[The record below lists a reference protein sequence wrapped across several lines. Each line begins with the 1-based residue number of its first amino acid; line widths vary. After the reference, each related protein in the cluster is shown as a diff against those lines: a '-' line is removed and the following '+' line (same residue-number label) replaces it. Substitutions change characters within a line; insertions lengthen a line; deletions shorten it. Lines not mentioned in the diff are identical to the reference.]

1 MSSTDSSPLIRF
13 QGITL
18 SLSSFKG
25 CSMDVVDGKM
35 VLSFSNFSGCVT
47 LANEQ
52 QQENVLSD
60 DAMEEQ
66 AMPSSQ
72 LQQGSIFEDKTTSEA
87 AYSPAQTTTAVLV
100 SPPAT
105 TSLQRQAVMKSVL
118 SAVEGSDNVGAASS
132 SGNKRGRGT
141 KAGVKKRTRISEA
154 AAAVAAPAVPACT
167 TPSPDRLQARGS
179 NASPTDDALL
189 FSFPSPALSCTN
201 RSSSTSAATAAAII
215 SSRVTSESR
224 GPRPL
229 GRWGHTST
237 LIAPGRLVVYGGQAD
252 DEAQQVISK
261 TLHTKFG
268 IVCCKHCALLV

>member
-18 SLSSFKG
+18 SLSGFKG
-25 CSMDVVDGKM
+25 CSVDVVDGKM

-60 DAMEEQ
+60 EAMEEQ

-72 LQQGSIFEDKTTSEA
+72 LQQGSAFEEKATCEA

-100 SPPAT
+100 SPPPTA
-105 TSLQRQAVMKSVL
+105 SLQRQAVMKSVL
-118 SAVEGSDNVGAASS
+118 SAVDGSDNVGASSS

-141 KAGVKKRTRISEA
+141 KAGAKKRTRISEPA
-154 AAAVAAPAVPACT
+154 AAAAPAVPACT
-167 TPSPDRLQARGS
+167 TPSPDRLQALGS

-189 FSFPSPALSCTN
+189 FSFPSPALSCAS

-237 LIAPGRLVVYGGQAD
+237 VIAPGRLVVYGGQAD
-252 DEAQQVISK
+252 DEAQQVTSK
-261 TLHTKFG
+261 TLHNTYM
-268 IVCCKHCALLV
+268 

>member
-1 MSSTDSSPLIRF
+1 MSSDSAPLIRF

-25 CSMDVVDGKM
+25 CSVDVVDGKM
-35 VLSFSNFSGCVT
+35 VLSLNKFSGSVT

-52 QQENVLSD
+52 QENLLSD
-60 DAMEEQ
+60 DAMEE

-72 LQQGSIFEDKTTSEA
+72 LQQGSVFEDKAACEA
-87 AYSPAQTTTAVLV
+87 TYSPAQTTTAVLV
-100 SPPAT
+100 SPPPRA
-105 TSLQRQAVMKSVL
+105 SLQRQAMKSVL
-118 SAVEGSDNVGAASS
+118 SAVEGSDNVGGSS
-132 SGNKRGRGT
+132 SSSNKRGRGT
-141 KAGVKKRTRISEA
+141 KAGAKKRTRISEPPQA
-154 AAAVAAPAVPACT
+154 AAPAAPACT
-167 TPSPDRLQARGS
+167 TPSPDRLQALGS

-189 FSFPSPALSCTN
+189 FSFPSPVLSCTS

-252 DEAQQVISK
+252 DEAQQVI
-261 TLHTKFG
+261 
-268 IVCCKHCALLV
+268 I